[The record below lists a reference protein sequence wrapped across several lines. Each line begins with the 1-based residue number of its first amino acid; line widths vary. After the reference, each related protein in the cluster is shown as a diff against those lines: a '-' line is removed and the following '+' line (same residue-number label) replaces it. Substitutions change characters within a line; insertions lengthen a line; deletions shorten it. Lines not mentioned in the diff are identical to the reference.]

1 MQWVQCS
8 VNRWEGVAFPRG
20 RSSKAK
26 RARVGGRHD
35 IRFDFVVGGVICMAD
50 VHSTTELYCEFR
62 KLHPQRFNARAL
74 STDQQQLHIF
84 IRTTVPV
91 EPIPRSYTVVD
102 FERMQIVCVAVRRE
116 HDSASRHMMTHH
128 ECECFDSYILE
139 IYP

>member
-1 MQWVQCS
+1 MDGVRKQS
-8 VNRWEGVAFPRG
+8 VREWAGGTIYALTLWLVASF
-20 RSSKAK
+20 
-26 RARVGGRHD
+26 
-35 IRFDFVVGGVICMAD
+35 CMAD

-62 KLHPQRFNARAL
+62 KLHPQKFNARAL
-74 STDQQQLHIF
+74 STYQQQLHTF